1 MLPSLTVRRAG
12 SWGDHDLTR
21 HAEGGLKWP
30 NTVAEALFE
39 SSSEAVSRNSCVQRI
54 KQKSLSIFTIF
65 CKLRENSSLA
75 RSTPVGDFSQT
86 PVHTCVRA
94 TLRGVTC
101 AIFIKHKHNGR
112 AILQLAT
119 TRYLRLSGAAA
130 ALPTRT
136 AEKRPATHTPAGA
149 RPPGGHTATHPHT
162 HTGILKTN
170 KEHRRARLSRR
181 AYGVLVSHNT
191 RKALLYFTLAL
202 LLPLPL

>member
-101 AIFIKHKHNGR
+101 AMFIKHKHNGR
-112 AILQLAT
+112 ATAYSNYSLPEAERGSRCLAHKDC
-119 TRYLRLSGAAA
+119 REAAGHPHTGGRA
-130 ALPTRT
+130 ATW
-136 AEKRPATHTPAGA
+136 RPHSHTPA
-149 RPPGGHTATHPHT
+149 HPHRYF
-162 HTGILKTN
+162 KN
-170 KEHRRARLSRR
+170 K
-181 AYGVLVSHNT
+181 
-191 RKALLYFTLAL
+191 
-202 LLPLPL
+202 